1 MFVDGLWLWW
11 YTVCVMCIHVNVGP
25 SQTFSKKYSEI
36 NAKNL
41 QYNVHVILAGM
52 YIKKKVY
59 LKNTN
64 RASIKKITDFGM
76 ILRPYKLLV
85 IAKVQRR
92 WYTSECWSVCG
103 SGSEHLGEAQTAH
116 SMGVA
121 SAYPAAI
128 WWKHLVKTGTY
139 YYREVIVRLTW
150 NIAAR

>member
-1 MFVDGLWLWW
+1 M
-11 YTVCVMCIHVNVGP
+11 NVGP

-64 RASIKKITDFGM
+64 RASIKEITDFGM

-85 IAKVQRR
+85 IAEVQRR
-92 WYTSECWSVCG
+92 
-103 SGSEHLGEAQTAH
+103 
-116 SMGVA
+116 
-121 SAYPAAI
+121 
-128 WWKHLVKTGTY
+128 
-139 YYREVIVRLTW
+139 
-150 NIAAR
+150 